1 MSATVLALRGDVVE
15 SRHLVSV
22 ALCDATGR
30 LVAHSGDPG
39 LVTYWRSS
47 AKFFQAVPLITEG
60 AAERF
65 RFTDAELALACA
77 SHNGE
82 PRHVELVRRVLE
94 RTECSEEDLVCCPHP
109 SLSEAVAQEMGQRGE
124 KLSRLHHN
132 CSGKHA
138 AMLALA
144 RAKGWPK
151 SGYNLPE
158 HGVQRRCL
166 AEVAAWTGAG
176 EDLIPLAAD
185 GCAVPNFALSLHAMA
200 LAYARL
206 ARAAV
211 GDVAAAPSRE
221 AAQATSHLVRAVSA
235 DPFFIAGR
243 GRLDTDLIAASRG
256 RVISKVG
263 AEGVYCAALLDQ
275 GLGLALK
282 VEDGAFRAAGPA
294 LLAALDHLL
303 ETPIALPDSYR
314 SPPIRNST
322 GAVVGQL
329 VVRLK
334 WD

>member
-1 MSATVLALRGDVVE
+1 MSATVLALRGDIVE
-15 SRHLVSV
+15 SRHLFSV

-30 LVAHSGDPG
+30 LVARSGDPE

-47 AKFFQAVPLITEG
+47 AKFFQAIPLITEG

-82 PRHVELVRRVLE
+82 PRHVELVRGVLE
-94 RTECSEEDLVCCPHP
+94 RTECSEEDLVCRPHP
-109 SLSEAVAQEMGQRGE
+109 SLSEAVAHEMARRGE
-124 KLSRLHHN
+124 KLTRLHHN

-138 AMLALA
+138 ALLALA
-144 RAKGWPK
+144 RARGWPA

-166 AEVAAWTGAG
+166 AEVAAWTGVR
-176 EDLIPLAAD
+176 EDLIPLATD
-185 GCAVPNFALSLHAMA
+185 GCAVPNFALPLRAMA

-206 ARAAV
+206 AHAASS
-211 GDVAAAPSRE
+211 DAAAAPS
-221 AAQATSHLVRAVSA
+221 AAAADAAGRLVRAVAS
-235 DPFFIAGR
+235 DPFFIAGS

-275 GLGLALK
+275 GLGLAIK

-303 ETPIALPDSYR
+303 DTPIALPDSYR
-314 SPPIRNST
+314 SPPIRNSAGT
-322 GAVVGQL
+322 VVGKL
-329 VVRLK
+329 VARLK